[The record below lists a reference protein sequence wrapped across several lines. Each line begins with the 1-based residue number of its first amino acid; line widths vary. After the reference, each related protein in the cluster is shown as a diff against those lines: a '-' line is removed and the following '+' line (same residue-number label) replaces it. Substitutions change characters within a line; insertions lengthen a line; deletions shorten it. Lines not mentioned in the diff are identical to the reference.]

1 MALPPVLM
9 KLDSVIC
16 FASFK
21 SQTLA
26 SLIVLCTNEAV
37 IWVWEFLSTLLAM
50 LCWLVWL
57 LKLLVFSEASSYI
70 CLEICMFTATIYK
83 VYVVYKCFVLT
94 RFLIL
99 SWTLRLRVLTTS
111 DLSIWSWSVTIHT
124 KRFRWRCR
132 CDGGYYFNNEFVL
145 RSFNGFRIRFLLLI
159 ILLLLVFRILGK
171 IDRFL
176 ISFLILT
183 TLEKHYFQKG

>member
-16 FASFK
+16 YVSFK

-26 SLIVLCTNEAV
+26 SLIVLCINEVV

-50 LCWLVWL
+50 LCWLVWSL
-57 LKLLVFSEASSYI
+57 RWLVFSEVSSCI

-83 VYVVYKCFVLT
+83 VCVVYKCFVLT
-94 RFLIL
+94 HFLIL

-111 DLSIWSWSVTIHT
+111 DLSIWGWSVTIHT
-124 KRFRWRCR
+124 KRFRWRCL

-145 RSFNGFRIRFLLLI
+145 RSFNGFRIRSLRLI
-159 ILLLLVFRILGK
+159 ILLLLVFRISGK
-171 IDRFL
+171 TDRFL

-183 TLEKHYFQKG
+183 TLEKYYFQKG